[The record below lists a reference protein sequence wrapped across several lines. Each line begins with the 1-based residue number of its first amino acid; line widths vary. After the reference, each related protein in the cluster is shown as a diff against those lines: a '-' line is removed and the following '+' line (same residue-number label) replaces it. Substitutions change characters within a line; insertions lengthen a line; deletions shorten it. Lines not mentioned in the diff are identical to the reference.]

1 MDSNIKMWLLTLTG
15 ILLFSSKALDII
27 STYRNID
34 QQGEANPLAKW
45 VFDKFGL
52 MGGMVAVALLYTA
65 IVLVIGYQLTLET
78 NPILSYTTLSGAL
91 IIAAIQ
97 FDVARANTTG
107 KHSTLTK
114 ALIRVFSQLRFG

>member
-15 ILLFSSKALDII
+15 VLLVSSKTLDII
-27 STYRNID
+27 STYRNIH

-45 VFDKFGL
+45 VFDNFGL
-52 MGGMVAVALLYTA
+52 MGGMVAVALVYTG
-65 IVLVIGYQLTLET
+65 IVLVIGYQLTSET
-78 NPILSYTTLSGAL
+78 NPILVYTTLSGGL

-107 KHSTLTK
+107 KHSPLTK

>member
-15 ILLFSSKALDII
+15 VLLFSSKALDII
-27 STYRNID
+27 STYRKIN
-34 QQGEANPLAKW
+34 QQGEVNPLAKW

-52 MGGMVAVALLYTA
+52 KGGMVAVAVVYTG

-78 NPILSYTTLSGAL
+78 NPILIYTTLSGGL

-107 KHSTLTK
+107 EHSTLTK
-114 ALIRVFSQLRFG
+114 ALIRVFSRLRFG

>member
-15 ILLFSSKALDII
+15 VLLVSSKTLDII
-27 STYRNID
+27 STYRNIH

-45 VFDKFGL
+45 VFDKFSL
-52 MGGMVAVALLYTA
+52 MGGMIAIALLYTA

-78 NPILSYTTLSGAL
+78 NPILVYTTLSGGL

-107 KHSTLTK
+107 KHSPLTK
-114 ALIRVFSQLRFG
+114 ALIRVFSHLRFG

>member
-78 NPILSYTTLSGAL
+78 NPILIYTTLSGAL

>member
-1 MDSNIKMWLLTLTG
+1 MDSNIKLWLLTVTG
-15 ILLFSSKALDII
+15 VLLISTKALDII
-27 STYRNID
+27 STYRNIHK
-34 QQGEANPLAKW
+34 QGEANPLAKW

-52 MGGMVAVALLYTA
+52 KGGMVAVAVVYTG

-78 NPILSYTTLSGAL
+78 NPILIYTTLSGGL

-97 FDVARANTTG
+97 FDVARANITG

-114 ALIRVFSQLRFG
+114 ALIRVFSRLRFG

>member
-78 NPILSYTTLSGAL
+78 NPILIYTTLSGAL

-107 KHSTLTK
+107 KHSPLTK

>member
-1 MDSNIKMWLLTLTG
+1 MWLLTLTG
-15 ILLFSSKALDII
+15 VLLVSSKTLDII
-27 STYRNID
+27 STYRNIH

-52 MGGMVAVALLYTA
+52 TGGMIAIALLYTA

-78 NPILSYTTLSGAL
+78 NPILVYTTLSGGL

-107 KHSTLTK
+107 KHSPLTK

>member
-15 ILLFSSKALDII
+15 IMLFLSKSLDII
-27 STYRNID
+27 STYRNIH
-34 QQGEANPLAKW
+34 QQGETNPLAKW

-52 MGGMVAVALLYTA
+52 MGGMVAIALVYTG

-78 NPILSYTTLSGAL
+78 NPILIYTTLSGGL
-91 IIAAIQ
+91 IVAVIQ

-107 KHSTLTK
+107 KHSPLTK
-114 ALIRVFSQLRFG
+114 ALIRVFSRLRFG

>member
-1 MDSNIKMWLLTLTG
+1 MESNIKMWLLTLTG

-52 MGGMVAVALLYTA
+52 MGGMIAIALLYTA

-78 NPILSYTTLSGAL
+78 HPILVYTTLSGAL

>member
-15 ILLFSSKALDII
+15 IMLFLSKSLDII
-27 STYRNID
+27 STYRNIH
-34 QQGEANPLAKW
+34 QQGETNPLAKW

-52 MGGMVAVALLYTA
+52 MGGMVAIALVYTG

-78 NPILSYTTLSGAL
+78 NPILIYTTLSGGL
-91 IIAAIQ
+91 IVAVIQ

-114 ALIRVFSQLRFG
+114 AIIRVFSRLRFG

>member
-1 MDSNIKMWLLTLTG
+1 MESNIKMWLLTLTG

-78 NPILSYTTLSGAL
+78 NPILIYTTLSGAL

>member
-1 MDSNIKMWLLTLTG
+1 MDSNVKMWLLILTG
-15 ILLFSSKALDII
+15 LLLFSSKALDIV

-34 QQGEANPLAKW
+34 RQGEANPLAKW

-52 MGGMVAVALLYTA
+52 MGGMVAIALVYTG

-78 NPILSYTTLSGAL
+78 NPILIYTTLSGGL

-107 KHSTLTK
+107 KHSPLTK
-114 ALIRVFSQLRFG
+114 ALIRIFSQLRFG

>member
-52 MGGMVAVALLYTA
+52 MGGMIAIALVYTG

-78 NPILSYTTLSGAL
+78 NPILVYTTLFGAL

-107 KHSTLTK
+107 KHSPLTK
-114 ALIRVFSQLRFG
+114 ALIQVFSRLRFG

>member
-1 MDSNIKMWLLTLTG
+1 MDSNVKMWLLILTG
-15 ILLFSSKALDII
+15 LLLFSSKALDIV

-34 QQGEANPLAKW
+34 RQGEANPLAKW
-45 VFDKFGL
+45 VFDTFGL
-52 MGGMVAVALLYTA
+52 MGGMVAIALVYTG

-78 NPILSYTTLSGAL
+78 NPILIYTTLCGGL

-107 KHSTLTK
+107 KHSPLTK
-114 ALIRVFSQLRFG
+114 TLIRVFSRLRFG

>member
-15 ILLFSSKALDII
+15 VLLFSSKALDII
-27 STYRNID
+27 STYRKIN
-34 QQGEANPLAKW
+34 QQGEVNPLAKW

-52 MGGMVAVALLYTA
+52 KGGMVAVAVVYTG

-78 NPILSYTTLSGAL
+78 NPILIYTTLSGGL

-107 KHSTLTK
+107 KHSTLTN
-114 ALIRVFSQLRFG
+114 ALIRLFSRLRFG

>member
-1 MDSNIKMWLLTLTG
+1 MDSNVNMWLLILTG
-15 ILLFSSKALDII
+15 ILLFSSKALDIV

-34 QQGEANPLAKW
+34 RQGEANPLAKW
-45 VFDKFGL
+45 VFDTFGL
-52 MGGMVAVALLYTA
+52 MGGMTAIALVYTG

-78 NPILSYTTLSGAL
+78 NPILIYTTLSGGL

-107 KHSTLTK
+107 KHSPLTK
-114 ALIRVFSQLRFG
+114 ALIRIFSQLRFR

>member
-1 MDSNIKMWLLTLTG
+1 MDSNAKMWLLTLTG
-15 ILLFSSKALDII
+15 LLLFSSKALDII

-34 QQGEANPLAKW
+34 RQGEANPLAKW

-52 MGGMVAVALLYTA
+52 MGGMIAIALLYTA

-78 NPILSYTTLSGAL
+78 NPILIYTTLSGGL

-114 ALIRVFSQLRFG
+114 ALIRVFSSLRFG